1 MKMRIIILQTI
12 GYLLFSSLLL
22 TGCDALEES
31 PKNMVVENF
40 YKTPEEVETA
50 TNAIYHS
57 LRAGEC
63 MAVYEATLECMSDCV
78 YGRGS
83 WAQIGEYS
91 KLNDTNITRVG
102 TIWKWFYLAIR
113 NANLVIQRSPA
124 GDPAIDV
131 FVAEAHF
138 LRAFSYF
145 QIVRNWGGVPLRT
158 DKNLGETDVPKSTI
172 DDVYKLIIDDLSL
185 AEGMLP
191 EKQGL
196 IGRPTKWAAKT
207 LLADVYLH
215 LEKYGDARAKA
226 EEVMASRQYSLVP
239 AKTKEDFQNNV
250 FGPALL
256 TTSEEIFYL
265 KYSNVVAGQSN
276 YLLWITNHASTG
288 GFPFGGAYVLYM
300 KSDTEAFR
308 NWDEGD
314 LRRQLW
320 SHADFGLGDNTYVS
334 AKFIDK
340 GAISQNGGANDDPVY
355 GYSDLLLI
363 YAEGLAMEKGNA
375 TVEAMEAVNQIR
387 RRAYGYDPLVASEVD
402 YKLADYAS
410 ADKFRDLVIK
420 ERGYE
425 FQLEGKRWLE
435 LKRTGKAQQVINAE
449 KGYDVDEIS
458 FLWPFPVDEINYNT
472 AIDPS
477 RDQNPGY

>member
-1 MKMRIIILQTI
+1 MKMKINIVQTV
-12 GYLLFSSLLL
+12 GCLLLSSLLL

-50 TNAIYHS
+50 TNAVYHS

-63 MAVYEATLECMSDCV
+63 MAVYEATLECMADGI

-83 WAQIGEYS
+83 WAQIGEYN

-113 NANLVIQRSPA
+113 NANLVIQRSPT
-124 GDPAIDV
+124 GNPDIDLY
-131 FVAEAHF
+131 VAEAHF

-145 QIVRNWGGVPLRT
+145 HVVRNWGGVPLRT
-158 DKNLGETDVPKSTI
+158 DKNLGEVSVPKSSAEE
-172 DDVYKLIIDDLSL
+172 VYKLIVDDLLL
-185 AEGMLP
+185 AESVLP
-191 EKQGL
+191 DKQDL

-207 LLADVYLH
+207 LLADVYLQ
-215 LEKYGDARAKA
+215 LEKYGDARSKA
-226 EEVMASRQYSLVP
+226 EEVMKSGKYALVP
-239 AKTKEDFQNNV
+239 VKTKADFQDNV
-250 FGPALL
+250 FGPNIL
-256 TTSEEIFYL
+256 TTPEEIFYL

-308 NWDEGD
+308 SWDEQD

-320 SHADFGLGDNTYVS
+320 NHADFGLGNNTYVS

-363 YAEGLAMEKGNA
+363 YAEALGMEKGGA
-375 TVEAMEAVNQIR
+375 TAEALEAVNQIR
-387 RRAYGYDPLVASEVD
+387 RRAYGYDPGSVSEVD
-402 YKLADYAS
+402 YKLAQYAS

-435 LKRTGKAQQVINAE
+435 LKRTGKAKQIIKAE
-449 KGYDVDEIS
+449 KGFNVEDVS
-458 FLWPFPVDEINYNT
+458 FLWPYPIDEMNYNT
-472 AIDPS
+472 ALDPV

>member
-1 MKMRIIILQTI
+1 MKINIILI
-12 GYLLFSSLLL
+12 AGCLLLSSLLL
-22 TGCDALEES
+22 TGCDALDES

-40 YKTPEEVETA
+40 YKTPEEVQTA
-50 TNAIYHS
+50 TNAVYHS

-63 MAVYEATLECMSDCV
+63 MAVYEATLECLSDGV

-83 WAQIGEYS
+83 WAQIGEYN

-102 TIWKWFYLAIR
+102 TIWKWFYLAVR
-113 NANLVIQRSPA
+113 NANLVIRRSPA
-124 GDPAIDV
+124 GNPEIDTY
-131 FVAEAHF
+131 VAEAHF

-145 QIVRNWGGVPLRT
+145 QLVRNWGGIPLRT
-158 DKNLGETDVPKSTI
+158 DKNLGEVSIPKSSVE
-172 DDVYKLIIDDLSL
+172 DVYKLIIEDLLL
-185 AEGMLP
+185 AEGILP
-191 EKQGL
+191 DEQEQ
-196 IGRPTKWAAKT
+196 IGRPTRWAAKT
-207 LLADVYLH
+207 LLADVYLQ
-215 LEKYGDARAKA
+215 LEKYADARSKA
-226 EEVMASRQYSLVP
+226 EEVVKSGKYSLVP
-239 AKTKEDFQNNV
+239 VKTKADFQDKV
-250 FGPALL
+250 FGPNLL

-265 KYSNVVAGQSN
+265 KYSNVAAGQSN

-300 KSDTEAFR
+300 KSDTETFR
-308 NWDEGD
+308 NWEEQD

-363 YAEGLAMEKGNA
+363 YAEALAMEKGGA
-375 TVEAMEAVNQIR
+375 TAEAMEAVNQIR
-387 RRAYGYDPLVASEVD
+387 RRGYGYDPDNVSVID

-410 ADKFRDLVIK
+410 VDKFRDLVIK

-435 LKRTGKAQQVINAE
+435 LKRTGKAKQLIKAD
-449 KGYDVDEIS
+449 KGFNVEDVS
-458 FLWPFPVDEINYNT
+458 LLWPYPIDEMNYNT
-472 AIDPS
+472 ALDLT

>member
-22 TGCDALEES
+22 TGCDVLEES

-50 TNAIYHS
+50 TNAIYHT

-83 WAQIGEYS
+83 WAQIGEYN

-158 DKNLGETDVPKSTI
+158 DKNLGETNVPKSSV
-172 DDVYKLIIDDLSL
+172 DEVYQLIIDDLLL
-185 AEGMLP
+185 AESLLP
-191 EKQGL
+191 EKQVL

-215 LEKYGDARAKA
+215 LEKYGDARTKA
-226 EEVMASRQYSLVP
+226 EEVIASRQYSLVP
-239 AKTKEDFQNNV
+239 VKTKEDFQNNV

-300 KSDTEAFR
+300 KSDTKAFR
-308 NWDEGD
+308 SWDEGD

-320 SHADFGLGDNTYVS
+320 SYADFGLGNNTYVS

-340 GAISQNGGANDDPVY
+340 EAISQNGGANDDPVY

-363 YAEGLAMEKGNA
+363 YAEAF
-375 TVEAMEAVNQIR
+375 
-387 RRAYGYDPLVASEVD
+387 
-402 YKLADYAS
+402 
-410 ADKFRDLVIK
+410 KF
-420 ERGYE
+420 Y
-425 FQLEGKRWLE
+425 
-435 LKRTGKAQQVINAE
+435 
-449 KGYDVDEIS
+449 
-458 FLWPFPVDEINYNT
+458 
-472 AIDPS
+472 
-477 RDQNPGY
+477 